1 MNHSEVIMKR
11 CWHVTLKY
19 WNSFSGCFCSALQS
33 AWNCPDDFGTVNVLQ
48 VDWDWVVDV
57 GDWDCDDAKDEV
69 VVDSGI
75 LEGVSFD
82 SNFKLLAWSESSV
95 KTACCT
101 FVLSSSVDKDVVDCA
116 LVDTSAESSSLS
128 LAVPISSITIRFR
141 GF

>member
-1 MNHSEVIMKR
+1 M
-11 CWHVTLKY
+11 
-19 WNSFSGCFCSALQS
+19 
-33 AWNCPDDFGTVNVLQ
+33 
-48 VDWDWVVDV
+48 DV

-69 VVDSGI
+69 VNDGV

-82 SNFKLLAWSESSV
+82 SNFKLLACSESSV

-116 LVDTSAESSSLS
+116 LVETSAESSSVS